1 MTDRMIEPDLSK
13 GVTIRIPR
21 EGEPFR
27 CNPDQNSQFPAWVIK
42 VVDDGVN
49 RPEFIDDI
57 TAPAPADAKYYVIG
71 REFLPTF
78 EKEFPGKAKPV
89 VMHMCMNPEGE
100 VFFWPVET
108 ESDTAA

>member
-1 MTDRMIEPDLSK
+1 MTIEADLTK
-13 GVTIRIPR
+13 GVTIRDPR

-27 CNPDQNSQFPAWVIK
+27 SNPDPNSQFPAWVIK
-42 VVDDGVN
+42 VKDDGVSP
-49 RPEFIDDI
+49 PEFNDDI
-57 TAPAPADAKYYVIG
+57 ASPGGKYFVIA
-71 REFLPTF
+71 RHFLPTF

-108 ESDTAA
+108 EGDTTA